1 MRPVYTQ
8 AVNGRRTR
16 LVKGGHMTVSQAATP
31 EEVLARIERLPLSA
45 WQIRTRLIVGTA
57 TFFDAFDAL
66 AITYVLPAVAP
77 AWKLTPAGISSLISA
92 GFLGQLLGA
101 LVGGALAERI
111 GRRPVIV
118 AAVLWFGL
126 FSFACGL
133 AWNYESLVAMR
144 LLQGFG
150 LGAEVPVAATYISE
164 LARAE
169 GRGRFVLLF
178 ELVFPIGLV
187 AVALMGRS
195 IVPVGWQYLFFVGGL
210 PALLAL
216 VMMRDLPESPR
227 WLAARGR
234 LVDAAAAIALIE
246 QKVQAATGKPLP
258 EVKAAPRTV
267 IAKRGAWTELFSDTC
282 RRRTLVIWAAWFAT
296 YFVNYGLTTWL
307 PTIYRTLFK
316 LSLEDALNYALI
328 SQAIG
333 LFTSFSCAMLIDRV
347 GRRVWFAL
355 AFAGAAAALLTL
367 WWIGPSSA
375 ERILVFAILTNLCV
389 STLSLALYLYTAELY
404 PTRIRALGTA
414 TGTAWLRIAS
424 ILGPQVFG
432 NTVGSGSIG
441 AAFLV
446 FGLVA
451 LGACVV
457 VALFATETKG
467 RVLEEIS
474 P

>member
-1 MRPVYTQ
+1 
-8 AVNGRRTR
+8 
-16 LVKGGHMTVSQAATP
+16 MTVAPAATP
-31 EEVLARIERLPLSA
+31 EDILARIERLPLSA

-66 AITYVLPAVAP
+66 AITYVLPAVVP
-77 AWKLTPAGISSLISA
+77 AWKLTPVDIGWLISA
-92 GFLGQLLGA
+92 GFLGQLIGA
-101 LVGGALAERI
+101 VAGGAIAERI

-126 FSFACGL
+126 FSIACGW
-133 AWNYESLVAMR
+133 AWNEQSLLVLR
-144 LLQGFG
+144 LLQGLG

-164 LARAE
+164 LARAK

-178 ELVFPIGLV
+178 ELVFPLGLV
-187 AVALMGRS
+187 AIAVMGRS
-195 IVPVGWQYLFFVGGL
+195 IVPIGWQYLFFIGGL
-210 PALLAL
+210 PALFAL
-216 VMMRDLPESPR
+216 VMMRGLPESPR
-227 WLAARGR
+227 WLASRGR
-234 LVDAAAAIALIE
+234 LDKAAAAMALIE

-258 EVKAAPRTV
+258 PVAAAPRTV
-267 IAKRGAWTELFSDTC
+267 IATPGAFMELFSATY
-282 RRRTLVIWAAWFAT
+282 RGRTLVIWVAWFAT
-296 YFVNYGLTTWL
+296 YFANYGLTTWL
-307 PTIYRTLFK
+307 PTIYRTVFK
-316 LSLEDALNYALI
+316 LSLENALNYALI
-328 SQAIG
+328 TQATG
-333 LFTSFSCAMLIDRV
+333 LFTSFACALLIDRV
-347 GRRVWFAL
+347 GRRIWFAV

-367 WWIGPSSA
+367 WWIGPDSA

-389 STLSLALYLYTAELY
+389 STLSLALYLYTSELY
-404 PTRIRALGTA
+404 PTRVRALGTA
-414 TGTAWLRIAS
+414 TGTAWLRLAS

-432 NTVGSGSIG
+432 TTVGSGGIG

-451 LGACVV
+451 LGACVI

>member
-1 MRPVYTQ
+1 MMVAP
-8 AVNGRRTR
+8 
-16 LVKGGHMTVSQAATP
+16 AATP
-31 EEVLARIERLPLSA
+31 EDILARIERLPLSA

-66 AITYVLPAVAP
+66 AITYVLPVIAP
-77 AWKLTPAGISSLISA
+77 AWKLTPADISWLISA
-92 GFLGQLLGA
+92 GFLGQLIGA
-101 LVGGALAERI
+101 VAGGAIAERI

-126 FSFACGL
+126 FSIACGW
-133 AWNYESLVAMR
+133 AWNEQSLLVLR
-144 LLQGFG
+144 LLQGLG

-164 LARAE
+164 LSRAI

-187 AVALMGRS
+187 AVAVMGRS
-195 IVPVGWQYLFFVGGL
+195 IVPIGWQYLFFIGGL
-210 PALLAL
+210 PALFAL
-216 VMMRDLPESPR
+216 VMMRRLPESPR
-227 WLAARGR
+227 WLASRGR
-234 LVDAAAAIALIE
+234 LDEAAAAMALIE
-246 QKVQAATGKPLP
+246 QRVQAATGKPLP
-258 EVKAAPRTV
+258 PVGAVPPTV
-267 IAKRGAWTELFSDTC
+267 IATPGAFMELFSTTY
-282 RRRTLVIWAAWFAT
+282 RRRTLVIWVAWFAT
-296 YFVNYGLTTWL
+296 YFANYGLTTWL
-307 PTIYRTLFK
+307 PTIYRTVFK
-316 LSLEDALNYALI
+316 LSLENALNYALI
-328 SQAIG
+328 TQATG
-333 LFTSFSCAMLIDRV
+333 LFTSFACALLIDRI
-347 GRRVWFAL
+347 GRRIWFAV
-355 AFAGAAAALLTL
+355 AFAGAATALLTL
-367 WWIGPSSA
+367 WWIGPDSA

-389 STLSLALYLYTAELY
+389 STLSLALYLYTSELY
-404 PTRIRALGTA
+404 PTRVRALGTA
-414 TGTAWLRIAS
+414 TGTAWLRLAS

-432 NTVGSGSIG
+432 TTVGSGGIG

>member
-1 MRPVYTQ
+1 
-8 AVNGRRTR
+8 
-16 LVKGGHMTVSQAATP
+16 MTVSRAATP
-31 EEVLARIERLPLSA
+31 DEVLARIERLPLSA

-66 AITYVLPAVAP
+66 AITYVLPAVVP
-77 AWKLTPAGISSLISA
+77 AWKLTPAGISWLISA

-101 LVGGALAERI
+101 LAGGALAERI

-126 FSFACGL
+126 FSFACGW
-133 AWNYESLVAMR
+133 AWNYESLLVLR
-144 LLQGFG
+144 LLQGLG

-187 AVALMGRS
+187 AVALIGRS
-195 IVPVGWQYLFFVGGL
+195 IVPIGWQYLFFVGGL
-210 PALLAL
+210 PALLAV

-227 WLAARGR
+227 WLASRGCFGEAATA
-234 LVDAAAAIALIE
+234 LVLIEKKVEAAI
-246 QKVQAATGKPLP
+246 GKPLP
-258 EVKAAPRTV
+258 AIEGVPRTV
-267 IAKRGAWTELFSDTC
+267 TAKRGAWMEMFSSAY
-282 RRRTLVIWAAWFAT
+282 RQRTLVIWVAWFAT

-316 LSLEDALNYALI
+316 LSLEDALNYGLI
-328 SQAIG
+328 SQAAG
-333 LFTSFSCAMLIDRV
+333 LFTSLACALLIDRV
-347 GRRVWFAL
+347 GRRIWFAL
-355 AFAGAAAALLTL
+355 AFAGTAAALLTL

-375 ERILVFAILTNLCV
+375 ERVLVFAILTNLCV

-424 ILGPQVFG
+424 VLGPQVFG

-441 AAFLV
+441 RAFLV

-451 LGACVV
+451 LGASVV
-457 VALFATETKG
+457 LALFATETKA